1 MFRVPVKGLERW
13 SARCA
18 SVQGKDTDFHFNFTE
33 EPGVTTFKQ
42 YFVAVVTSAFTG
54 LGTMSAAHAQ
64 APAGDMVKLGFAK
77 CAQCLS
83 MALVPQY
90 SKTKI
95 DAINFTSG
103 NDVLTALISHSVDIA
118 QVTYLHFV
126 TALDR
131 GFDVVAVSGQ
141 VNGGSAILTRK
152 GFGLKENDW
161 DGMKQ
166 KVAAAKAAG
175 KPLKVAASRGNAQ
188 DIHMRGE
195 LLMHGINPDKDVQFI
210 NIPNPA
216 DDIGALQRGEID
228 IVCSVE
234 PFASQIRL
242 SGAGDLFNLPYD
254 QAAGNLTNLIVT
266 RRDYINAHPEQVQQ
280 TVDAVVKMVD
290 GLKQSNAGWLGA
302 IDKYT
307 ALDKSVAAESLKNAF
322 PDYKMYRLKTDAIA
336 KMMRDLHYVSTDVT
350 PKISANM
357 DYDFL
362 SKATGQPKTALG
374 F

>member
-1 MFRVPVKGLERW
+1 MFKNL
-13 SARCA
+13 
-18 SVQGKDTDFHFNFTE
+18 
-33 EPGVTTFKQ
+33 TFKQ
-42 YFVAVVTSAFTG
+42 SLFTLPQCKSRLVAAMASAVIG
-54 LGTMSAAHAQ
+54 LGIVSSAHAQ
-64 APAGDMVKLGFAK
+64 APAGDTVKLGFAK

-90 SKTKI
+90 SKAKI

-103 NDVLTALISHSVDIA
+103 NDVLTALVSHSIDIA

-161 DGMKQ
+161 AGMKA
-166 KVAAAKAAG
+166 KVAAAKASG
-175 KPLKVAASRGNAQ
+175 KLLKVAASRGNAQ

-228 IVCSVE
+228 IVCAVE

-242 SGAGDLFNLPYD
+242 SGAGDFFNFPYD

-266 RRDYINAHPEQVQQ
+266 RGDYIKEHPEQVQQ

-290 GLKQSNAGWLGA
+290 GLKQSNTAWLA
-302 IDKYT
+302 SIDKYT
-307 ALDKSVAAESLKNAF
+307 ALDKTVAAESLKNAF
-322 PDYKMYRLKTDAIA
+322 PDYKMYRQKTEAIA
-336 KMMRDLHYVSTDVT
+336 KMMRDLNYVSSDVT
-350 PKISANM
+350 PQIAAKM

-374 F
+374 Y